1 MLKEAI
7 EYIVG
12 MKNPEIK
19 EIGGQTYSDKELHR
33 ISYIPRASAIEMN
46 TLSSLVD
53 YIKANVDDLG
63 EKMII
68 HIQSPTEVALYS
80 SLDCER
86 RREYLVN
93 VNARIPS
100 FPFDKFIDHETFCI
114 NVQSKFIDNTSTDRA
129 LLLKFAGTVESGT
142 VAEYG
147 DDGITQKATVK
158 TGIASKGE
166 ALVPNPVN
174 LQSYRTFI
182 EVDQP
187 VISFIFRMKQDK
199 YDGISCALFE
209 ADGGA
214 WMIDA
219 MNSIRLYLEEQLAD
233 IKGYTIIS

>member
-1 MLKEAI
+1 MLKKAI
-7 EYIVG
+7 EYIVE
-12 MKNPEIK
+12 MKNPEVK
-19 EIGGQTYSDKELHR
+19 EINGQTYSDKELHR
-33 ISYIPRASAIEMN
+33 ISFNPKASEIRMN

-53 YIKANVDDLG
+53 YIKAKVD
-63 EKMII
+63 EMPHKMII

-80 SLDCER
+80 TLDHER
-86 RREYLVN
+86 RREYLVQ
-93 VNARIPS
+93 VNARVPDFHFNS
-100 FPFDKFIDHETFCI
+100 FYDHEIFCI
-114 NVQSKFIDNTSTDRA
+114 NVQSKFVDNKDTDRA

-142 VAEYG
+142 IAEYG

-166 ALVPNPVN
+166 ALVPNPVK
-174 LQSYRTFI
+174 LQPYRTFI

-187 VISFIFRMKQDK
+187 VTDFIFRMKQDK

-219 MNSIRLYLEEQLAD
+219 MNSIKLYLEEQLAD
-233 IKGYTIIS
+233 FKSFTIIS